1 MATRDKLP
9 VVLPTDGNSSGD
21 ASDWTHVPTETVGGL
36 GIKKD
41 PQTGAWVALTVFP
54 HLDKLGYVTAR
65 TPLGTRAS
73 KVRFVLTD
81 HPDGPA

>member
-1 MATRDKLP
+1 MPSRDKLP
-9 VVLPTDGNSSGD
+9 VVLPTDGNQSGD
-21 ASDWTHVPTETVGGL
+21 VSDWTHVPTETIAGL

-41 PQTGAWVALTVFP
+41 PGTGSWIELTAYVP
-54 HLDKLGYVTAR
+54 NAGYVTAR

-73 KVRFVLTD
+73 KVRFVITD